1 MDQQKTIAK
10 LTLENEELRKQ
21 NKANEQRIA
30 ELETLLKS
38 FQAKLFGTKSEKTV
52 SVNENQMTLWD
63 DDSVFTW
70 SEHTDKQSA
79 ESSQEKIQKSPKKR
93 EKRQKQIEDLEI
105 VKNIKRL
112 KETTCPYGQA
122 LKVVGERFIG
132 KKLHYKPAELW
143 VVEEYVATYACACAA
158 CLAQNN
164 GQTAFFSAEKATPLF
179 PHSLATP
186 TLLEN
191 IVYQKYVLGTPLYRQ
206 LKDWRRFGWNVCEPT
221 LAAWVIQGAD
231 KLRSLYDLLH
241 KKLLQ
246 RPYLQG
252 DETVVKVLREPGKK
266 PTAESRMWVQRTVQ
280 KDKLQAI
287 YYAYRRDRSE
297 KSACSLY
304 SGFTGVLQCDG
315 YQVYPKVDCADR
327 VGCLA
332 HVRRKFFEAAKYSQA
347 AKGPLK
353 ILDQIFHQ
361 EKKWASLNSSAR
373 INKRNEFLRPLFEKF
388 WQALATC
395 AALPKSLLGKA
406 IAYAL
411 GQREAIN
418 KLLQY
423 GEIDISNN
431 TCEQAV
437 KSLVI
442 DRKNFLFSTS
452 VAGAEANA
460 IWLTLIE
467 SAKANGLDPQK
478 YLTKILTVVPQLGP
492 FPTEKELEPYLPWN

>member
-1 MDQQKTIAK
+1 MDQQKTIDK

-30 ELETLLKS
+30 ELETLLKT
-38 FQAKLFGTKSEKTV
+38 FQAKLFGTKSEKST
-52 SVNENQMTLWD
+52 SVAENQLRLWD

-70 SEHTDKQSA
+70 SEHTDKQST
-79 ESSQEKIQKSPKKR
+79 ESSQEKSQKSPKRRK
-93 EKRQKQIEDLEI
+93 KRQKQIEGLET
-105 VKNIKRL
+105 VKNVKRL
-112 KETTCPYGQA
+112 KETACPSGQA
-122 LKVVGERFIG
+122 LKIVGEKFVE
-132 KKLHYKPAELW
+132 KKLHYKAAELW
-143 VVEEYVATYACACAA
+143 VVEEYVETCACDCAD
-158 CLAQNN
+158 CLANNN
-164 GQTAFFSAEKATPLF
+164 GQTAFFNAEKSSPLF

-186 TLLEN
+186 TLLED

-206 LKDWRRFGWNVCEPT
+206 LKDWHRFGWNVCEST

-231 KLRSLYDLLH
+231 KLKSLYDLLH

-266 PTAESRMWVQRTVQ
+266 PTAESRMWVQRTIQ

-297 KSACSLY
+297 KSARSLY
-304 SGFTGVLQCDG
+304 GGFTGVLQCDG

-332 HVRRKFFEAAKYSQA
+332 RVRCKFFEAAKYSQT
-347 AKGPLK
+347 AKVPLK

-361 EKKWASLNSSAR
+361 EKKWASLSISAR
-373 INKRNEFLRPLFEKF
+373 MSRRKEFLRPLFEQF
-388 WQALATC
+388 WQSLSAC

-406 IAYAL
+406 IKYAL
-411 GQREAIN
+411 GQKEAID
-418 KLLQY
+418 KLLEY
-423 GEIDISNN
+423 GAIDISNN

-492 FPTEKELEPYLPWN
+492 FP

>member
-1 MDQQKTIAK
+1 MDQQETIDQ

-30 ELETLLKS
+30 ELETLLKT
-38 FQAKLFGTKSEKTV
+38 FQAKLFGTKSEK
-52 SVNENQMTLWD
+52 SASSDKNQLTLWD
-63 DDSVFTW
+63 DNSVFTW
-70 SEHTDKQSA
+70 SEHTDEQSA
-79 ESSQEKIQKSPKKR
+79 ESSQKKVQKSQKKWQ
-93 EKRQKQIEDLEI
+93 KRQGQIEGLAI
-105 VKNIKRL
+105 VKEVKRRAE
-112 KETTCPYGQA
+112 KTCPFGQA
-122 LKVVGERFIG
+122 LKVVGAKFVG

-143 VVEEYVATYACACAA
+143 VVEEYVETYTCACAD

-164 GQTAFFSAEKATPLF
+164 GQTAFFSAAKTTSLF

-191 IVYQKYVLGTPLYRQ
+191 IVYQKYALGTPLYRQ
-206 LKDWRRFGWNVCEPT
+206 LKDWHRFGWNVCEST
-221 LAAWVIQGAD
+221 LAAWVIHGAD

-241 KKLLQ
+241 QKLLQ

-280 KDKLQAI
+280 KDERQAI
-287 YYAYRRDRSE
+287 YYAYRPDRSE

-315 YQVYPKVDCADR
+315 YQVYPKVACTDR

-332 HVRRKFFEAAKYSQA
+332 HVRRKFFEAAKYSQT

-353 ILDQIFHQ
+353 ILDQIFHL
-361 EKKWASLNSSAR
+361 EKKWASLSSSAR
-373 INKRNEFLRPLFEKF
+373 MSKRNEFLRPLFEKF
-388 WQALATC
+388 WQTLATC
-395 AALPKSLLGKA
+395 ATLPKSLLGKA

-411 GQREAIN
+411 GQKEAIN

-423 GEIDISNN
+423 GAIDISNN

-452 VAGAEANA
+452 VAGADANA

-478 YLTKILTVVPQLGP
+478 YLTKILTLVPRLGP
-492 FPTEKELEPYLPWN
+492 FPTEKELEAYLPWN